1 MSTTLT
7 SSSHI
12 GFGHL
17 PTIGWTLRAFLN
29 TIQMRD
35 TSMCWDLLSIANKKQ
50 QQNYIN
56 IIVVYTLNVQSDG
69 LGPYTL
75 HATSSKCGLIKKT
88 Q

>member
-1 MSTTLT
+1 
-7 SSSHI
+7 
-12 GFGHL
+12 
-17 PTIGWTLRAFLN
+17 
-29 TIQMRD
+29 
-35 TSMCWDLLSIANKKQ
+35 MCWDLLSIANKKQ